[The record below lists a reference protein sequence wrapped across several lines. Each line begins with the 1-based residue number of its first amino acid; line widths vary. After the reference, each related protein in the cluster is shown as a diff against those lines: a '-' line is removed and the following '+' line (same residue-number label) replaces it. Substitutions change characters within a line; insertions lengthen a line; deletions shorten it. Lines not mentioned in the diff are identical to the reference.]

1 MESEQT
7 LKQHNKANANTT
19 YKQHKQQQLATR
31 KTTKRLQKENLDEIK
46 VKIDPNKRCQA
57 SKPKN

>member
-19 YKQHKQQQLATR
+19 HKQQQLATR

-46 VKIDPNKRCQA
+46 VKIDPNKKRQA